1 MSLTRILIS
10 CIDALY
16 IKSLERIISRQTF
29 GYFICGAVNMALDTV
44 WYFIIY
50 HYILFERNV
59 DLGVVVIT
67 PHIAALII
75 VFPITFFTGFLLNRY
90 VAFRVAE
97 QRSGRQ
103 LFRYALTV
111 VGSILLN
118 YLLMKFFVEWCYVWP
133 TIAKILTTLI
143 VAIYSFLAAKYYSFT
158 TAKNKNI

>member
-16 IKSLERIISRQTF
+16 VRPLEHIISRQTF
-29 GYFICGAVNMALDTV
+29 GYFICGSVNMALDAV

-59 DLGVVVIT
+59 DLGVVVIS

-118 YLLMKFFVEWCYVWP
+118 YVLMKLFVEWCYVWP
-133 TIAKILTTLI
+133 TIAKMLTTVI

>member
-1 MSLTRILIS
+1 MLIS
-10 CIDALY
+10 LIDALY
-16 IKSLERIISRQTF
+16 IKPLERVISRQIF
-29 GYFICGAVNMALDTV
+29 GYFLCGAANMALDTL
-44 WYFIIY
+44 WYFLIY
-50 HYILFERNV
+50 HYVVLESNV
-59 DLGVVVIT
+59 DLGIVVIS

-118 YLLMKFFVEWCYVWP
+118 YLLMKLFVEWCYVWP
-133 TIAKILTTLI
+133 TIAKMLTTLI

>member
-16 IKSLERIISRQTF
+16 IKPLEHIISRQTF
-29 GYFICGAVNMALDTV
+29 GYFICGVVNMALDAV

-50 HYILFERNV
+50 HYMLFERNV

-118 YLLMKFFVEWCYVWP
+118 YLLMKLFVEWCYVWP